1 MSHILDTQRPPHT
14 IIRGKFYYLNMRVP
28 KVHQQVHGQ
37 IIRAKLSDDIGEAS
51 RLALHISQLVKKA
64 WSTNHTSK
72 INIEKV
78 IAASRPKTVVMSEI
92 TEEYV
97 AIRGI
102 HANPIKVA
110 LGSLFE
116 VAGDRDVRSY
126 TREDARALLV
136 HLKSTG
142 IKTSTIRKRLACVGA
157 IINYAYNELEVEKR
171 NPFSKMIIVGEG
183 QDATKRGTFTTDQLI
198 DGYDQAF
205 ASKSNIQLLF
215 PILGE
220 TGCRLAEI
228 VGLRV
233 EDIDWE
239 AKLVNIRPNT
249 KRRLKTSGSERIIPL
264 NATAFLALE
273 KAAQMT
279 TSEWLFPRY
288 IKENGCYATHASNAL
303 AKWTK
308 RRWGMTAHSLRH
320 TFRDRLRAVEA
331 PLEAIDQLG
340 GWSSVKTIG
349 SSYGRGYSV
358 EHLKKYLDA
367 ICTIQNGKELD
378 LHHLPIVPIK

>member
-1 MSHILDTQRPPHT
+1 MSHILDTQRPQHT
-14 IIRGKFYYLNMRVP
+14 IIRGKFYYFNMRVP
-28 KVHQQVHGQ
+28 KVHQEVHGQ
-37 IIRAKLSDDIGEAS
+37 IIRAKLTDDIEEAGRLAVYIS
-51 RLALHISQLVKKA
+51 RLLKKA
-64 WSTNHTSK
+64 WATNHTSK

-78 IAASRPKTVVMSEI
+78 IAAARPRTVVMSI
-92 TEEYV
+92 IAEEYI
-97 AIRGI
+97 AIRDI
-102 HANPIKVA
+102 DPNPIRVA
-110 LGSLFE
+110 LFSLFE

-136 HLKSTG
+136 YLKSTG
-142 IKTSTIRKRLACVGA
+142 IKTSTIRKRLVCVGA
-157 IINYAYNELEVEKR
+157 IINYAYHELEVEKR

-183 QDATKRGTFTTDQLI
+183 QDAAKRGTFKPDQLR
-198 DGYDQAF
+198 DGYAQAF

-239 AKLVNIRPNT
+239 SQVLKIRPND
-249 KRRLKTSGSERIIPL
+249 KRRLKTSGSERFIPL
-264 NATAFLALE
+264 NTTASRAL
-273 KAAQMT
+273 KNAAGMT
-279 TSEWLFPRY
+279 SSEWLFPRY

-320 TFRDRLRAVEA
+320 TFRDRLRAVET

-358 EHLKKYLDA
+358 EHLRRYLDA
-367 ICTIQNGKELD
+367 ICI
-378 LHHLPIVPIK
+378 

>member
-37 IIRAKLSDDIGEAS
+37 IIRAKLSDDIEEAS

-78 IAASRPKTVVMSEI
+78 IAASRPKTIVMSEI

-157 IINYAYNELEVEKR
+157 IINYAYHELEVEKR

-205 ASKSNIQLLF
+205 ASTSNIQLLF

-264 NATAFLALE
+264 NTTAFLALE
-273 KAAQMT
+273 KAAQMSA
-279 TSEWLFPRY
+279 SEWLFPRY

-358 EHLKKYLDA
+358 EHLRRYLDA
-367 ICTIQNGKELD
+367 IRI
-378 LHHLPIVPIK
+378 

>member
-37 IIRAKLSDDIGEAS
+37 IIRAKLSDDIEEAS
-51 RLALHISQLVKKA
+51 RLALHIYQLVKKA

-78 IAASRPKTVVMSEI
+78 IAASRPKIIVMSEI

-110 LGSLFE
+110 LGALFE
-116 VAGDRDVRSY
+116 VAGDRDVKSY

-157 IINYAYNELEVEKR
+157 IINYAYHELEVEKR

-183 QDATKRGTFTTDQLI
+183 QDATKRGTFATDQLI

-205 ASKSNIQLLF
+205 ASTSNIQLLF

-228 VGLRV
+228 VGLQV
-233 EDIDWE
+233 ENIDWE
-239 AKLVNIRPNT
+239 AKVLNIRPNT

-273 KAAQMT
+273 KAAQMS

-358 EHLKKYLDA
+358 GHLRRYLDA
-367 ICTIQNGKELD
+367 ICI
-378 LHHLPIVPIK
+378 

>member
-37 IIRAKLSDDIGEAS
+37 IIRAKLSDDIEEAS
-51 RLALHISQLVKKA
+51 RLAFHISQLVKKA
-64 WSTNHTSK
+64 WSTNQTSK

-110 LGSLFE
+110 LGALFE
-116 VAGDRDVRSY
+116 VAGDRDVKSY

-157 IINYAYNELEVEKR
+157 IINYAYHELEVEKR

-183 QDATKRGTFTTDQLI
+183 QDATKRGTFTSDQLI

-205 ASKSNIQLLF
+205 ASTSNIQLLF

-264 NATAFLALE
+264 NTTAFLALE
-273 KAAQMT
+273 KAAQMS

-308 RRWGMTAHSLRH
+308 RRWGMTAHSLQH

-358 EHLKKYLDA
+358 GHLRRYLDA
-367 ICTIQNGKELD
+367 ICI
-378 LHHLPIVPIK
+378 

>member
-37 IIRAKLSDDIGEAS
+37 IIRAKLSDDVEKAS
-51 RLALHISQLVKKA
+51 RLASHISELLKRA
-64 WSTNHTSK
+64 WATSHTSK

-78 IAASRPKTVVMSEI
+78 IASSRPRTVIMAKI
-92 TEEYV
+92 AEEYI
-97 AIRGI
+97 AIRNI
-102 HANPIKVA
+102 DPNPIQVA
-110 LGSLFE
+110 LRSLFE

-142 IKTSTIRKRLACVGA
+142 IKTSTMRKRLVCIGA
-157 IINYAYNELEVEKR
+157 IINYAYQELEVEKR
-171 NPFSKMIIVGEG
+171 NPFSKMIIMGEG
-183 QDATKRGTFTTDQLI
+183 QDATKRGTFTKDQLI
-198 DGYDQAF
+198 DGYTEAF
-205 ASKSNIQLLF
+205 TSKSNIQLLF

-233 EDIDWE
+233 EDVDWD
-239 AKLVNIRPNT
+239 AQVLNIRPNI
-249 KRRLKTSGSERIIPL
+249 KRRLKTSGSERLIPL
-264 NATAFLALE
+264 NATALLALE
-273 KAAQMT
+273 KATKMT
-279 TSEWLFPRY
+279 SSEWLFPRY

-308 RRWGMTAHSLRH
+308 RRWGLTAHSLRH
-320 TFRDRLRAVEA
+320 TFRDRLRAVET

-358 EHLKKYLDA
+358 EHLRRYLDA
-367 ICTIQNGKELD
+367 ICN
-378 LHHLPIVPIK
+378 HHNQS